1 MSLFRR
7 SSRLLCYLLCS
18 LLVPFVAMLIGA
30 GSRLASSAPQN
41 HYAPA
46 FSGSMP
52 APAAHDPAK
61 RTAVIIA
68 ANSGTE
74 GSDFLAPYEVIGR
87 SNAFNLYAVAPERE
101 LTHLF
106 PGSPMLRGVDML
118 PHYSFAQYDAQI
130 GHDPDLIVIPFLPFS
145 QAAEY
150 QQILDWVRAHAGP
163 DTTVLSICAGAKNL
177 ADTGLLAGRKATTHH
192 YTFSVIAEAYP
203 DIELLPG
210 MRYVEDGKIISS
222 AGVTAGVDGSLFALK
237 RIVGEDVAQQVAR
250 EINYPYAQ
258 FLDDPSFVPTPAP
271 FGDLLG
277 LVPALPSLLLSGLNS
292 SDQDIGVALYSGMSE
307 LALASLVD
315 TLPHVNTLTVHS
327 IAPQREVLV
336 SQHGLQLVPRWS
348 YADAPAFDRIVVPGL
363 SDEAS
368 LASLQSWSTER
379 AGPAVEQLHL
389 GQSYVYQ
396 AGFDDMARNNGAIV
410 AAQTI
415 YLLEFP
421 GEQLPS
427 DLALFPPTV
436 LRNAL
441 LYALFGLLLG
451 GLIDFLRSKR
461 QQGQPFLRLSKLP
474 FFGRAADPQV

>member
-7 SSRLLCYLLCS
+7 PSRIVWYLLCGLLVPCVATLVGTGSRLL
-18 LLVPFVAMLIGA
+18 
-30 GSRLASSAPQN
+30 SSAPRN

-46 FSGSMP
+46 FSGSLP
-52 APAAHDPAK
+52 EPAAHDPAK

-87 SNAFNLYAVAPERE
+87 SQAFNLYAVAPERE

-150 QQILDWVRAHAGP
+150 QQILDWVRRHAGP
-163 DTTVLSICAGAKNL
+163 DTTVLSICAGATNL
-177 ADTGLLAGRKATTHH
+177 ADTGLLAGRKVTTHH
-192 YTFSVIAEAYP
+192 YSFSVIAQAHP
-203 DIELLPG
+203 DIELVQG
-210 MRYVEDGKIISS
+210 VRYVEDGNFITS

-237 RIVGEDVAQQVAR
+237 RIVGEDVALRVAR
-250 EINYPYAQ
+250 EINYPYAH
-258 FLDDPSFVPTPAP
+258 FLDDANFVPTPAP
-271 FGDLLG
+271 LGDLLG
-277 LVPALPSLLLSGLNS
+277 LVPSLPNMLLSGLNS
-292 SDQDIGVALYSGMSE
+292 NDQNLGVALYSGMSE

-336 SQHGLQLVPRWS
+336 SHHGLQLVPRWS
-348 YADAPAFDRIVVPGL
+348 YADAPALDRIVVPGL
-363 SDEAS
+363 IDEAS
-368 LASLQSWSTER
+368 LASLQSWSAER

-389 GQSYVYQ
+389 GASYVYQ
-396 AGFDDMARNNGAIV
+396 AGFEDMARNNGSIV

-427 DLALFPPTV
+427 GLRLFPPTV
-436 LRNAL
+436 LRNAS
-441 LYALFGLLLG
+441 LYALLGLLIAG
-451 GLIDFLRSKR
+451 AIDYLRSKR
-461 QQGQPFLRLSKLP
+461 HQARRSSRPSEQLSL
-474 FFGRAADPQV
+474 GRAVDPQL